1 MSRPGPAVIA
11 MVLLAS
17 AAATALADEV
27 RFRNG
32 DRLTGTITSA
42 EGGKLK
48 VTSKVA
54 GDVTVD
60 LKDVDTFSTEAP
72 AAVHLNDGTVL
83 RDRIEAADAGAI
95 RTAGA
100 AGARPVPLSDVE
112 SINPNRDRWTGSV
125 VVGGLVTRGNS
136 NTTSLNVNAEAT
148 RRTLQDRLS
157 GSAGY
162 IYSRERSPDTGANTT
177 TADNWSLAGKYDY
190 FFTKKFYGF
199 ASLRAEHDRIADLDL
214 RLTPSLGVGYQ
225 WVEKP
230 DLNFNTEA
238 GVAWV
243 YEEYDDADSDDHV
256 AARLAY
262 HVDKKFNERVSLR
275 HNLEYLP
282 SVEDLGD
289 FNVNADLGVRTNL
302 TKSMFT
308 ELKVEWKYDATPAP
322 GAAKNDQRFLLGVG
336 WSF

>member
-1 MSRPGPAVIA
+1 MSRPGPAVFVL
-11 MVLLAS
+11 VLLTS
-17 AAATALADEV
+17 AAATARADEV
-27 RFRNG
+27 RFKNG

-48 VTSKVA
+48 ITSKVA

-60 LKDVDTFSTEAP
+60 LKDVDTFSTDAP
-72 AAVHLNDGTVL
+72 AAVHLNNGTVI
-83 RDRIEAADAGAI
+83 RERIEAGEGGAV
-95 RTAGA
+95 RTGGGGA
-100 AGARPVPLSDVE
+100 VQLSDVE

-125 VVGGLVTRGNS
+125 VAGGLISRGNS
-136 NTTSLNVNAEAT
+136 DTTSLNVNAEAT

-157 GSAGY
+157 GSGSY
-162 IYSRERSPDTGANTT
+162 IYSRERSPDTGDKTT

-199 ASLRAEHDRIADLDL
+199 ASMRAEHDRIADLDL

-225 WVEKP
+225 WIEKP

-238 GVAWV
+238 GLAWV
-243 YEEYDDADSDDHV
+243 YEEYANDGSEDHV

-282 SVEDLGD
+282 SLEDGGD
-289 FNVNADLGVRTNL
+289 FNINADLGLRTSL
-302 TKSMFT
+302 TKAMFT
-308 ELKVEWKYDATPAP
+308 EVKVEWKYDATPAP

>member
-1 MSRPGPAVIA
+1 MSRPGRAALI
-11 MVLLAS
+11 MVLLTF
-17 AAATALADEV
+17 ATRTAVADEV
-27 RFRNG
+27 RFKNG

-48 VTSKVA
+48 ITSKVA

-60 LKDVDTFSTEAP
+60 LKDVDTFSTDAP
-72 AAVHLNDGTVL
+72 AAVHLNDGSVV
-83 RDRIEAADAGAI
+83 RDRIEAGGAGAV
-95 RTAGA
+95 RTAG
-100 AGARPVPLSDVE
+100 GRPVPLSSVE

-125 VVGGLVTRGNS
+125 VAGGLIARGNS
-136 NTTSLNVNAEAT
+136 DTTSLNVNAEAS
-148 RRTLQDRLS
+148 RRTLKDRLS
-157 GSAGY
+157 GSASY
-162 IYSRERSPDTGANTT
+162 IFSRDRNPDTGDKNT
-177 TADNWSLAGKYDY
+177 TADNWSAAGKYDY
-190 FFTKKFYGF
+190 FFTKKVYGF

-238 GVAWV
+238 GLAWV
-243 YEEYDDADSDDHV
+243 YEEYSDADSEEHV

-282 SVEDLGD
+282 SLEDASD
-289 FNVNADLGVRTNL
+289 FNVNTDVGLRTSL
-302 TKSMFT
+302 TKNMFT

-322 GAAKNDQRFLLGVG
+322 GADKNDQRFLLGVG